1 METEWKRVGKIKKM
15 CIFPL
20 KSGRR
25 VEVNQALC
33 TKQGLMDV
41 DQGDGSP
48 CLRDRSFVV
57 YNGQSLEYKT
67 ARHYPKMVLI
77 QVRRCCLGAIP
88 FVLFDAP
95 GMTTLFLTIPED
107 EPEQKNVRIIQCKES
122 ISILDCG
129 DEAAAW
135 FSSYL
140 LGEPSPFGFRL
151 GYNNG
156 SHKRTE
162 VKECYSYLIQHN
174 DRGLTT
180 ESTGLNADLCALH
193 LISASSVQDITKRTG
208 IPEINEDSF
217 RPNLVVEDQFLEA
230 FAEDNWEYIRIG
242 EVILKSVLECTRCIM
257 TCIDMETGIRRRDRE
272 PLKTMERYR
281 MSTGPV
287 RASVMGIYLEVA
299 KTGNISLG
307 DTVYISNNLETRK
320 HKCLM

>member
-1 METEWKRVGKIKKM
+1 
-15 CIFPL
+15 
-20 KSGRR
+20 
-25 VEVNQALC
+25 
-33 TKQGLMDV
+33 
-41 DQGDGSP
+41 
-48 CLRDRSFVV
+48 
-57 YNGQSLEYKT
+57 
-67 ARHYPKMVLI
+67 MVLI

-95 GMTTLFLTIPED
+95 RMTTLFLTIPED

-135 FSSYL
+135 FSAYI
-140 LGEPSPFGFRL
+140 LGEPSGFRL

-162 VKECYSYLIQHN
+162 VNQCYNYLIQHN
-174 DRGLTT
+174 NRGLTT

-208 IPEINEDSF
+208 IPEINEDCF
-217 RPNLVVEDQFLEA
+217 RPNLIVEDQFLEP
-230 FAEDNWEYIRIG
+230 FAEDNWEYIRVG

-257 TCIDMETGIRRRDRE
+257 TCINMETGIRRRDRE

-281 MSTGPV
+281 MSKGPV
-287 RASVMGIYLEVA
+287 KATVLGIYVEVIR
-299 KTGNISLG
+299 TGVISLG
-307 DTVYISNNLETRK
+307 DPVYISNGLESRK
-320 HKCLM
+320 RKCPT